1 MFQSFQSSKT
11 TEGINIDWSTD
22 WWVEAGVNGNLL
34 GLIKVGSSLG
44 EVIERQFGKHQTLS
58 QIF

>member
-34 GLIKVGSSLG
+34 GLIKVGSLLG
-44 EVIERQFGKHQTLS
+44 EVI
-58 QIF
+58 